1 MTMPLSK
8 TRKGEGDRWEQY
20 REIIKGLYLDEDKV
34 LEDVRVTMETNYN
47 FVATEHAYKKRLS
60 RWKMSKNI
68 PAPVMEY
75 MVGIAMARRQ
85 QDGKETRFFWH
96 DRPVDTDKLERYR
109 QKMPKE
115 PERGREVPAPS
126 ASKLWLPLIR

>member
-1 MTMPLSK
+1 MTLPLPK
-8 TRKGEGDRWEQY
+8 PRRGDGDRWEPY

-34 LEDVRVTMETNYN
+34 LDDVRATMETTYN

-75 MVGIAMARRQ
+75 MVGIATARQQ
-85 QDGKETRFFWH
+85 QDGKDTNFFWH
-96 DRPVDTDKLERYR
+96 DRPVDSDKVERFR

-115 PERGREVPAPS
+115 TERGRQTSAPS
-126 ASKLWLPLIR
+126 ASKFRLPVNV